1 MVEPAGFAAAPALST
16 HRVGRGPWAPNAAE
30 QTKDAACAA
39 DTGPNHLF
47 HWAAS
52 WTRGG
57 ESPVG
62 SVSALLNNGG
72 AGAAPGF
79 GRGLGYIPAMGEDGG
94 SYDLDG
100 APFSF
105 CCLRLLAAALRAQRC
120 RPHFGDGETKALADS
135 FSKPTTVSPVSTC

>member
-1 MVEPAGFAAAPALST
+1 MKPAGFAAAPALST
-16 HRVGRGPWAPNAAE
+16 HRVGRGHWAPSAAE

-39 DTGPNHLF
+39 DSGPNHLF

-57 ESPVG
+57 ESLVG

-72 AGAAPGF
+72 PGAAPGF
-79 GRGLGYIPAMGEDGG
+79 GRGLGYISAMGEDGG

-100 APFSF
+100 APLSL
-105 CCLRLLAAALRAQRC
+105 CCLRQLASALWGQRSLS
-120 RPHFGDGETKALADS
+120 PFQSWGAKALADS
-135 FSKPTTVSPVSTC
+135 LSKPTTVPPVSTC